1 MNRLNYT
8 FFEEFKRLDKLCGQL
23 YGAQNGVTHYI
34 DNMKT
39 VPVNNYR
46 YISGWNSDLKE
57 LIRLRHIRN
66 YLAHTEGAFEE
77 ENCTQKDIDW
87 VRGFYNRILHQSDPI
102 ALLHKNSIIRRPIE
116 KPFYINS
123 QKNYQQNK
131 EIKNFSW
138 KDIFFAISIAAVIC
152 IAAVIIISIG
162 IIMYVSL

>member
-1 MNRLNYT
+1 MNRLNYI

-87 VRGFYNRILHQSDPI
+87 VRGFHNRILHQSDPI
-102 ALLHKNSIIRRPIE
+102 ALLHKNSIIRRPPDIRGYDSN
-116 KPFYINS
+116 K
-123 QKNYQQNK
+123 QKNYQQDE
-131 EIKNFSW
+131 EIESSLW
-138 KDIFFAISIAAVIC
+138 KDIFLAISIAAVI
-152 IAAVIIISIG
+152 IVIIG
-162 IIMYVSL
+162 ITMFGWL

>member
-87 VRGFYNRILHQSDPI
+87 IRGFHNRILHQSDPI
-102 ALLHKNSIIRRPIE
+102 ALLHKNSIIRRPPDIRRYDSN
-116 KPFYINS
+116 K
-123 QKNYQQNK
+123 QKNYQQDE
-131 EIKNFSW
+131 EIERFSW
-138 KDIFFAISIAAVIC
+138 KDVFLAISIAAVI
-152 IAAVIIISIG
+152 IVIIG
-162 IIMYVSL
+162 IIMFGWL

>member
-1 MNRLNYT
+1 MNHLNYT

-87 VRGFYNRILHQSDPI
+87 IRGFHNRILHQSDPI
-102 ALLHKNSIIRRPIE
+102 ALLHKNSIIRRSPDIRGYDSN
-116 KPFYINS
+116 K
-123 QKNYQQNK
+123 QKNYQQD
-131 EIKNFSW
+131 EEVESFLW
-138 KDIFFAISIAAVIC
+138 KDIFLAISIAAVI
-152 IAAVIIISIG
+152 IVIIG
-162 IIMYVSL
+162 IIMFGWL